1 VAEFKHVVRETLAD
15 NVYGEL
21 RSAILSGAVE
31 DGAELNQVWLAREF
45 NVSRVPIRE
54 ALRRLQAEDLVIA
67 TPYQHYIV
75 RGVKPEALSEMID
88 IRAELEVFAIQR
100 HIPQLTPEVIQE
112 MKRRN
117 TELRGE
123 DDTEKWLMGDVELHA
138 IMNGE
143 GTQASEF
150 VRDLR
155 ERIHRYVR
163 IVASTRERQRQA
175 CREHDQIISAMAKSD
190 VKAAEKA
197 VRKHISHTQ
206 AVLLSYVKQSKAAP
220 EPDSVA
226 VPDPPVAK

>member
-15 NVYGEL
+15 NVYSEL
-21 RSAILSGAVE
+21 RSAILNGGIE

-54 ALRRLQAEDLVIA
+54 ALRRLQAEDLVTA

-88 IRAELEVFAIQR
+88 IRAELEVFAIRR
-100 HIPQLTPEVIQE
+100 HIPQLTPTVIAE
-112 MKRRN
+112 MKERN
-117 TELRGE
+117 TRLRAE
-123 DDTEKWLMGDVELHA
+123 DDTEQWLMGDQELHL

-143 GTQASEF
+143 GTQAASL

-163 IVASTRERQRQA
+163 TVASTRERQRQA
-175 CREHDQIISAMAKSD
+175 CREHDQIISAMAKGD
-190 VKAAEKA
+190 LEAAEEA
-197 VRKHISHTQ
+197 VRQHISHTQ
-206 AVLLSYVKQSKAAP
+206 AVLIAYLKQIEAAAEAENP
-220 EPDSVA
+220 SAPAGAE
-226 VPDPPVAK
+226 